1 MIKDDTIMD
10 GFFLDLEELA
20 KELKNMQDSD

>member
-10 GFFLDLEELA
+10 GFFVDLEELE
-20 KELKNMQDSD
+20 KELREMKDEH